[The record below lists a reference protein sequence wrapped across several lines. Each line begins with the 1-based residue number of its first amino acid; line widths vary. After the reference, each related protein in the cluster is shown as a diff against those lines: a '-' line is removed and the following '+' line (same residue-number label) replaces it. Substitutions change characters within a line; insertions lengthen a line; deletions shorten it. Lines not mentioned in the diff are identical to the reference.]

1 MLTNKLWKMK
11 NKIKIKGNSGL
22 KLKQVHNTELYG
34 LLIENWK
41 FYINIYTIQFFKGL
55 SFAKIKEWFLDQ
67 FYFFSSGLKNIIEK
81 VKKHIFLKYISLK
94 HPTFFPE

>member
-1 MLTNKLWKMK
+1 MHLHSTWINNYIFYKIMLTNKLWKMK

-41 FYINIYTIQFFKGL
+41 IY
-55 SFAKIKEWFLDQ
+55 
-67 FYFFSSGLKNIIEK
+67 N
-81 VKKHIFLKYISLK
+81 
-94 HPTFFPE
+94 